1 MFELSKQ
8 KSQTIFLK
16 AVCVPPTWPDHFVLM
31 SPFQSIRIRQL
42 CADEPISISQA
53 NFVHTPF
60 SISQANFVLMS
71 PFQSVRQTLSF
82 VFSSFISF
90 ILFIAALFIGCFIHL
105 CILFIMCIIYCA
117 LCSSVCIIYFVHYLF
132 MHTVQWY

>member
-82 VFSSFISF
+82 C
-90 ILFIAALFIGCFIHL
+90 LFFIHL
-105 CILFIMCIIYCA
+105 FHIIHCRFIHWLLYSFVHIVIMCIIYYA
-117 LCSSVCIIYFVHYLF
+117 LYSSVCIIYYVHYLF
-132 MHTVQWY
+132 MHTVQ